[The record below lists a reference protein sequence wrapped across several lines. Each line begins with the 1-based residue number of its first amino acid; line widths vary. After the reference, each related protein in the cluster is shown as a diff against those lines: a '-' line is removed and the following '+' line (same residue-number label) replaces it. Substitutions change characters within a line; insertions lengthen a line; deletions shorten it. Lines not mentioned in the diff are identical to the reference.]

1 MDLDDGFD
9 LGHLVLHERKC
20 RTCNITYPLT
30 EGYYLTRKN
39 RGVLPSSYSYE
50 CKTCTIKRVKTKRRR
65 DKPDVYP
72 DW

>member
-1 MDLDDGFD
+1 MDLDDEFD

-20 RTCNITYPLT
+20 RVCNQTKSLT
-30 EGYYLTRKN
+30 DGFYLTRKN

-50 CKTCTIKRVKTKRRR
+50 CKSCTIRRVKSKRKRK
-65 DKPDVYP
+65 KPEVYP

>member
-1 MDLDDGFD
+1 MDLDDEFD
-9 LGHLVLHERKC
+9 LGHLVLHERIC

>member
-20 RTCNITYPLT
+20 RTCNITYPLI